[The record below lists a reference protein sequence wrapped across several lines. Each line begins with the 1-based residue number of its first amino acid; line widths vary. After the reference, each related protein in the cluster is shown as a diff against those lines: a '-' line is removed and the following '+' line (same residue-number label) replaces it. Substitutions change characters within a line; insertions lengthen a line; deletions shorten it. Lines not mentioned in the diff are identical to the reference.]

1 MPVPLGGHCA
11 RPRSGHDTLFKHD
24 RGAAVYEAYSSIV
37 HLIERLHRHFLDV
50 LRTEL
55 RRVGNGDINAVQ
67 ALLLFN
73 IGQEDVVIR
82 DLRDRGYYHGSN
94 VSYNIKKLTE
104 MGYLTQERSQHDR
117 RATRLSLTDR
127 GFAVCQVVGDLQ
139 DHLVGTM
146 QRQGVTEDV
155 LRAAITSMEH
165 IERTWT
171 DYIRH
176 GRE

>member
-1 MPVPLGGHCA
+1 VN
-11 RPRSGHDTLFKHD
+11 
-24 RGAAVYEAYSSIV
+24 EAYSSIV

-55 RRVGNGDINAVQ
+55 RRVGIEEINAVQ

-104 MGYLTQERSQHDR
+104 LGYLTQERSQHDR
-117 RATRLSLTDR
+117 RATRLSLTEQ
-127 GFAVCQVVGDLQ
+127 GFRVCHIVGDLQ
-139 DHLVGTM
+139 AHLVGSM
-146 QRQGVTEDV
+146 GRQGLTEDE
-155 LRAAITSMEH
+155 LRAAIVSLER
-165 IERTWT
+165 IERLWT

>member
-1 MPVPLGGHCA
+1 M
-11 RPRSGHDTLFKHD
+11 
-24 RGAAVYEAYSSIV
+24 
-37 HLIERLHRHFLDV
+37 HRHFLDV

-55 RRVGNGDINAVQ
+55 RRVGNDDVNAVQ

-104 MGYLTQERSQHDR
+104 MGYLTQERSPHDR
-117 RATRLSLTDR
+117 RATRLRLTDR
-127 GFAVCQVVGDLQ
+127 GFVVCHTVGALQ
-139 DHLVGTM
+139 ESLVANL
-146 QRQGVTEDV
+146 RRRDVTEET
-155 LRAAITSMEH
+155 LREAAEALAC

-171 DYIRH
+171 DYIRY
-176 GRE
+176 GRD

>member
-1 MPVPLGGHCA
+1 MN
-11 RPRSGHDTLFKHD
+11 
-24 RGAAVYEAYSSIV
+24 EAYSTIV

-55 RRVGNGDINAVQ
+55 RRVGIEEINAVQ

-104 MGYLTQERSQHDR
+104 LGYLTQERSQHDR
-117 RATRLSLTDR
+117 RATRLSLTEQ
-127 GFAVCQVVGDLQ
+127 GFRVCHIVGDLQ
-139 DHLVGTM
+139 AHLVGAM
-146 QRQGVTEDV
+146 GRQGLTEDE
-155 LRAAITSMEH
+155 LRAAILSLER
-165 IERTWT
+165 IERLWT